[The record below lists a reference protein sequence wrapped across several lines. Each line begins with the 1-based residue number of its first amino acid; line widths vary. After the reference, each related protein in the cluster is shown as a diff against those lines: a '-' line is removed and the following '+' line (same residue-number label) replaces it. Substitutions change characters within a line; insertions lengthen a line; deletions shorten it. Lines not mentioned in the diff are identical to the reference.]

1 MWMSNTSSFKNKI
14 MNGNFDIWQRGT
26 TVSTVSHQYL
36 ADRWDSY
43 AGGTSVARAYS
54 KSVFTPG
61 QTAVPGEPSNY
72 ATINIT
78 NGGDATNG
86 NVQLLQHIENVRTIA
101 GKKVTLSFWAKATSA
116 LKLGV
121 AYTQGFGSGGS
132 PSVDVSASTGVVTL
146 STNWTKYVQTF
157 TLPSISGKTVGT
169 DGEQT
174 SFTKIQFFMSAGT
187 ALVAIAPTV
196 GVQTGTFDIAQVQL
210 ELGDTATDFESRPY
224 QVELALCQRY
234 FYEAWGLSC
243 TRGRNALI
251 SYATGGTSGG
261 AAFIKMVHPV
271 PLRIATTPTIVGNI
285 GLDHNNTGSASV
297 AVSPVFSSA
306 TSSVNSWE
314 GSISGAQITYTTWNN
329 GSGGE
334 VGMFLYSTANGSNY
348 IWFNAD
354 F

>member
-1 MWMSNTSSFKNKI
+1 MYISLSNSFKNKL
-14 MNGNFDIWQRGT
+14 MNGNFDIWQRGVT
-26 TVSTVSHQYL
+26 TSTISHQYL

-43 AGGTSVARAYS
+43 AGGTLVARVYS
-54 KSVFTPG
+54 KSVFTLG

-86 NVQLLQHIENVRTIA
+86 NVQLLQHIENVRTLA

-196 GVQTGTFDIAQVQL
+196 GVQTGTFDFAQVQV

-224 QVELALCQRY
+224 QVELAMCQRY
-234 FYEAWGLSC
+234 YQAPQF
-243 TRGRNALI
+243 
-251 SYATGGTSGG
+251 
-261 AAFIKMVHPV
+261 
-271 PLRIATTPTIVGNI
+271 GNSDPI
-285 GLDHNNTGSASV
+285 GLAVSV
-297 AVSPVFSSA
+297 AGPSARILFSLAVPMRASPTFSTTISGFTFRQGGGDLA
-306 TSSVNSWE
+306 LTGISVNTFNANHTALTLAGTCS
-314 GSISGAQITYTTWNN
+314 Q
-329 GSGGE
+329 
-334 VGMFLYSTANGSNY
+334 ANGFSGTLFAGA
-348 IWFNAD
+348 IGQMQFNAD